1 MWWSLLIQM
10 TSHLVLLNIISLN
23 TNLLTSNSH
32 WRSIMEKDLKFTA
45 SHEWVRENGDGTVT
59 VGISNHA
66 QGLLGDVVFVDLPD
80 VDDEVTAGE
89 NFSLVE
95 SVKAASDIYAPISG
109 VIIEINEELE
119 DSPELVNEEPY
130 EGGWIAKIKLSDEG
144 DLEHLIPGDQYL
156 ESIEE
161 E

>member
-1 MWWSLLIQM
+1 
-10 TSHLVLLNIISLN
+10 
-23 TNLLTSNSH
+23 
-32 WRSIMEKDLKFTA
+32 MEKDLKFTA

>member
-1 MWWSLLIQM
+1 
-10 TSHLVLLNIISLN
+10 
-23 TNLLTSNSH
+23 
-32 WRSIMEKDLKFTA
+32 MEKDLKFTA

-80 VDDEVTAGE
+80 VDDEVTAEE

-109 VIIEINEELE
+109 TIVEINEELE
-119 DSPELVNEEPY
+119 DSPETVNSDPY
-130 EGGWIAKIKLSDEG
+130 GDGWLFRIKASDESEVDNLLDAEG
-144 DLEHLIPGDQYL
+144 YAHTID
-156 ESIEE
+156 EE
-161 E
+161 

>member
-1 MWWSLLIQM
+1 
-10 TSHLVLLNIISLN
+10 
-23 TNLLTSNSH
+23 
-32 WRSIMEKDLKFTA
+32 MEKDLKFTA

-109 VIIEINEELE
+109 VIVEINEELE

-144 DLEHLIPGDQYL
+144 QLESLIPSDQYL

>member
-1 MWWSLLIQM
+1 
-10 TSHLVLLNIISLN
+10 
-23 TNLLTSNSH
+23 
-32 WRSIMEKDLKFTA
+32 MEKDLKFTA

-144 DLEHLIPGDQYL
+144 QLESLIPGDQYL

>member
-1 MWWSLLIQM
+1 
-10 TSHLVLLNIISLN
+10 
-23 TNLLTSNSH
+23 
-32 WRSIMEKDLKFTA
+32 MEKDLKFTA

-80 VDDEVTAGE
+80 VDDEVTAKE
-89 NFSLVE
+89 SFSLVE
-95 SVKAASDIYAPISG
+95 SVKAASDIYSPVSG
-109 VIIEINEELE
+109 VIVEINEELE

-130 EGGWIAKIKLSDEG
+130 EGGWIARIKLSDDG
-144 DLEHLIPGDQYL
+144 DLENLIPGDQYL